1 MDGVGVLRRSEREP
15 SWCSK
20 VALLVSLPSKP
31 RLKSLLQRHPSSNGF
46 PRAGPIAERVIPV
59 FVVLPPRTLLLDVAG
74 PAGGARRAEM
84 GEDRA
89 RVALR
94 LRGGTGSVR
103 KFDRLHLGP
112 DVALSRAPAAGSL

>member
-74 PAGGARRAEM
+74 PLGGLRRPHIEPKRPLFHLRLAGGAAAPPNCIRA
-84 GEDRA
+84 
-89 RVALR
+89 
-94 LRGGTGSVR
+94 
-103 KFDRLHLGP
+103 HL
-112 DVALSRAPAAGSL
+112 AAIQP

>member
-74 PAGGARRAEM
+74 PPGGRARRAQRQKHARSRTRRAAA
-84 GEDRA
+84 GPARRRA
-89 RVALR
+89 RV
-94 LRGGTGSVR
+94 
-103 KFDRLHLGP
+103 
-112 DVALSRAPAAGSL
+112 